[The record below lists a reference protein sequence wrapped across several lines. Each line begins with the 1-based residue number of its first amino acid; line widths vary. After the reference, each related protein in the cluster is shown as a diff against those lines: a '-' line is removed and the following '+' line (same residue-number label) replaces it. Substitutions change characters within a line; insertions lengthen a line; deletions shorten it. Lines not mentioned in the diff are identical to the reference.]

1 MRALSLLLALLAIGQ
16 TSLALDQEKTNKLT
30 QALDKLCNSGTIKGF
45 AVAVVSPDSLIYANG
60 FGYTNVEEGTLYTPN
75 TIQPIASVSKL
86 FIGVS
91 LMKAQE
97 LGLLRLDDD
106 VNKYLPFKLVNPH
119 HPNET
124 ITLRQLAMH
133 TSGIRDTKNYEKTYI
148 FDETIPPIYES
159 EPIGP
164 RRILMKKYVD
174 LYNSNTRMPMVEF
187 LKRIYTSD
195 GEWYSNDCF
204 NKEKSGTHYE
214 YSNCGAALAALAIEG
229 ASHMKYSNFVQ
240 ANIIN
245 PLGIQNT
252 GWAMNQVDAN
262 EKTSLYLSGSLIPT
276 YELITYPDGGFTTS
290 ILEFSKFF
298 RATMQGYAGRKNI
311 LTPAS
316 YHEMLTPQQDSHS
329 ENGIFWEV
337 KPKVIGHSGADP
349 GVRTLAY
356 FYKET
361 LTGYLLF
368 FNTSDTKTISTEI
381 NEIFKLLKE
390 AYQPQA
396 AAQDEH

>member
-1 MRALSLLLALLAIGQ
+1 MRARSLLFALFVIGQ
-16 TSLALDQEKTNKLT
+16 PIFAQNQEKSDKLT
-30 QALDKLCNSGTIKGF
+30 QALSKFCKNGTIKGF
-45 AVAVVSPDSLIYANG
+45 AVAVVSPDSIIYSNG
-60 FGYTNVEEGTLYTPN
+60 FGYANVEEGTLYTTN
-75 TIQPIASVSKL
+75 TIQPIASISKL
-86 FIGVS
+86 LIGTS

-119 HPNET
+119 HPNEI
-124 ITLRQLAMH
+124 ITVRQLAMH
-133 TSGIRDTKNYEKTYI
+133 TSGIRDTKNYERTYL
-148 FDETIPPIYES
+148 FDETVPPIYEL
-159 EPIGP
+159 EAIGAK
-164 RRILMKKYVD
+164 RILMKKYVEI
-174 LYNSNTRMPMVEF
+174 YNSNTRITMVDF
-187 LKRIYTSD
+187 LKRIYTSE
-195 GEWYSNDCF
+195 GEWYSKDCF
-204 NKEKSGTHYE
+204 SKEKPGEHYE
-214 YSNCGAALAALAIEG
+214 YSNNGAALAALVIEG
-229 ASHMKYSNFVQ
+229 ASHMKYSSFVQ

-245 PLGIQNT
+245 PLGMQNT

-262 EKTSLYLSGSLIPT
+262 EKTSLYLSGSQIPT

-298 RATMQGYAGRKNI
+298 RASIQGYAGKKNI

-316 YHEMLTPQQDSHS
+316 YHEMLTPQQNFHS
-329 ENGIFWEV
+329 ENGIFWEI

-349 GVRTLAY
+349 GIRTLAY

-390 AYQPQA
+390 TYQPQA
-396 AAQDEH
+396 IAQGI

>member
-1 MRALSLLLALLAIGQ
+1 MRALFLLLALLAIGQ
-16 TSLALDQEKTNKLT
+16 SSLALDQEKTDKLT
-30 QALDKLCNSGTIKGF
+30 QALGKLCKGGTIKGF
-45 AVAVVSPDSLIYANG
+45 AVAVVNPDSLIYANG
-60 FGYTNVEEGTLYTPN
+60 FGYANVDEGTLYTPN

-86 FIGVS
+86 FIGAS

-119 HPNET
+119 HPNEI

-133 TSGIRDTKNYEKTYI
+133 TSGIKDTKNYEKTYV
-148 FDETIPPIYES
+148 FDETIPPIYKS
-159 EPIGP
+159 EPIGAK
-164 RRILMKKYVD
+164 RILMKQYVD

-187 LKRIYTSD
+187 LKRIYCSD
-195 GEWYSNDCF
+195 GEWYDKDCF
-204 NKEKSGTHYE
+204 SKDKPGAHYE

-229 ASHMKYSNFVQ
+229 ASHMKYSSFVQ

-252 GWAMNQVDAN
+252 GWAMNQFDAN
-262 EKTSLYLSGSLIPT
+262 EKASLYLSGTQIPT
-276 YELITYPDGGFTTS
+276 YELITYPDGGFATS
-290 ILEFSKFF
+290 IVEFSKFF
-298 RATMQGYAGRKNI
+298 RAAMQGYTGRKNI
-311 LTPAS
+311 LSPAS
-316 YHEMLTPQQDSHS
+316 YREMLSAQPASHS

-381 NEIFKLLKE
+381 NEIFKLLKD
-390 AYQPQA
+390 AYQPA
-396 AAQDEH
+396 TAAQEVH